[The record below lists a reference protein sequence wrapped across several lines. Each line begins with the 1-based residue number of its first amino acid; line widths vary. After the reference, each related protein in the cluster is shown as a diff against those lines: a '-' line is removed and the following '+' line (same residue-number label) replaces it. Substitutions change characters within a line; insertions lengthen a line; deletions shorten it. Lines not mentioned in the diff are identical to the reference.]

1 MEKYYST
8 HSTSERERLL
18 TFKKKTTLLKYL
30 ELKTGFA
37 SELLLPVNTGEPW
50 FPFLTCSLFFT
61 ESLQVSVCEGQLV
74 DSDRAIMKDKTHR
87 FVVSFA
93 GQLSS

>member
-1 MEKYYST
+1 MVYGPGETECPNDTNLILRKTCLMEKYYST

-37 SELLLPVNTGEPW
+37 SELLLPVNTGEP
-50 FPFLTCSLFFT
+50 
-61 ESLQVSVCEGQLV
+61 
-74 DSDRAIMKDKTHR
+74 
-87 FVVSFA
+87 
-93 GQLSS
+93 